1 MPMEDKTESRGK
13 LGTGVL
19 SMTKT
24 EKKSKALS
32 KMEIASTI
40 LLYMSNQ
47 KDINRKQFVEEFV
60 AEAKLSAPG
69 ASTYYQLVQGRMV

>member
-13 LGTGVL
+13 LGTGLL

-24 EKKSKALS
+24 EKKSQALA

-47 KDINRKQFVEEFV
+47 KDINRKQFVE
-60 AEAKLSAPG
+60 
-69 ASTYYQLVQGRMV
+69 